1 MKFIELMPGK
11 STLALGEEKAEPDS
25 RIAAFQLKQL
35 RFFFFP
41 EKKEEYMQR
50 ELTPDLGDTEKHLAN
65 VAVALV
71 EPPHTATVSLR
82 KL

>member
-1 MKFIELMPGK
+1 MKFIELMTGK
-11 STLALGEEKAEPDS
+11 STLALSEEKAEPDS

-35 RFFFFP
+35 SFFP
-41 EKKEEYMQR
+41 ERKKSMQR
-50 ELTPDLGDTEKHLAN
+50 ELTPDLGDTEKHLAD
-65 VAVALV
+65 VAVTLV